1 MLLHSFLS
9 LLAVTPVP
17 RKPLRILSPLQ
28 KLLIRSRRLRLLPLP
43 PLLLIRPL
51 LTLPPLPL
59 RNNSATDRFTD
70 KNSKRLPMESL
81 TIFIPVTLLIL
92 SYSILLFPSYL
103 ITIYISSSLI
113 IFSASL
119 CSSLLFTASPTVR
132 KSPDHNKNRSPK
144 RAAIFNPYPLPEI
157 RIRHSHTIGELPATL
172 WNNLNPRIFPHPNTF
187 RVIRIISYSDIPH
200 HPCGS

>member
-28 KLLIRSRRLRLLPLP
+28 KLLIRSHRLRLLPLP

-132 KSPDHNKNRSPK
+132 KSPDHNKK
-144 RAAIFNPYPLPEI
+144 PLPEI
-157 RIRHSHTIGELPATL
+157 RIRHSHTIGELPVTL
-172 WNNLNPRIFPHPNTF
+172 WNNLNPRIFLHPNTF

>member
-28 KLLIRSRRLRLLPLP
+28 KLLIRSHRLRLLPLP

-132 KSPDHNKNRSPK
+132 KSPDHNKK
-144 RAAIFNPYPLPEI
+144 PLPEI

>member
-28 KLLIRSRRLRLLPLP
+28 KLLIRSHRLRLLPLP
-43 PLLLIRPL
+43 PLLLLIRPL

-132 KSPDHNKNRSPK
+132 KSPDHNKK
-144 RAAIFNPYPLPEI
+144 PLPRRERRSLILI
-157 RIRHSHTIGELPATL
+157 RYPKFASGILTRSESCLRHFGTTSIPG
-172 WNNLNPRIFPHPNTF
+172 
-187 RVIRIISYSDIPH
+187 YSPIQTH
-200 HPCGS
+200 SE

>member
-28 KLLIRSRRLRLLPLP
+28 KLLIRSHRLRRLLPLP

-132 KSPDHNKNRSPK
+132 KSPDHNKK
-144 RAAIFNPYPLPEI
+144 PLPRRERRSLILI
-157 RIRHSHTIGELPATL
+157 RYPKFASGILTRSESCLRHFGTTSIPG
-172 WNNLNPRIFPHPNTF
+172 
-187 RVIRIISYSDIPH
+187 YSPIQTH
-200 HPCGS
+200 SE